1 LKNFYLVAVT
11 TLFLAACDGGSNGGS
26 GGETPAP
33 DTTSPVVTAPSSATF
48 AAVDATG
55 TPATSDAIATYLL
68 GASATDDVDGTVS
81 VTSDAPDIFSLGD
94 TTVTFSA
101 SDAAGNSATATTVVT
116 VTDQTAPTLVAPA
129 DSSFVATSA
138 AGISASDAALVDFFA
153 EATATDNV
161 DTAITVSNDA
171 PTTFPIGETTVV
183 FTAADAAGN
192 VSSVSA
198 VVTVT
203 GASQSGSAEKGPL
216 FNATVFFDYDGD
228 KELDANEPSTLT
240 DFDGN
245 YALAE
250 TSDAPAN
257 YAVVVLMNADTIDS
271 ISGESYADS
280 GVTLEAVK
288 GSSVITPM
296 TTLYSFATSDLEE
309 GEELSVEAFSA
320 ALGLPAG
327 LDINTY
333 SAFAKDDSGDYID
346 LAVASQVEAVAQSL
360 MTTLEII
367 SESVVSI
374 SQTALQ
380 SGAGVSQAQAAAV
393 AMRSLTNVIVAT
405 VAKNAEVGAVADAVD
420 FTNVDDIA
428 EVNAAVLES
437 LSSGDA
443 GSLGA
448 LLQTA
453 AEVTGVTVDTA
464 AAEVTGSVVLSLSV
478 KTIAAVSQAF
488 NDLSAESF
496 GQVEASA
503 VSRIKA
509 KAVAEIAS
517 AAEVVVAAVSVQQ
530 VANETVVLAVE
541 DVDVSAVIT
550 LDNEASLNAS
560 IAANVQE
567 VEAYLVTTVAPVIES
582 AGDFVAAENQ
592 TAVGTVVATDTVG
605 DVLTYSVSGADAS
618 ALNISNSGV
627 LSFVSAPD
635 FETKTQYQATV
646 TVVDSNGNAVS
657 QAISISITD
666 ANDSAPIITS
676 APSFT
681 VNENQSVIGTV
692 VATSPSNT
700 ALTFA
705 LTGADAAALTI
716 SADGVLGFVAV
727 PDFEVKAS
735 YSATVI
741 VSDGTNETSL
751 AITVSIVNLN
761 DSMPVFTSASAFTVA
776 ENSRSVGTIT
786 ATDADLDVLTYVLSG
801 ADASAFTLSSAGSLQ
816 FNTAPNFEVK
826 SSYSITVTATD
837 GGNNSNA
844 AIVITVTNVNDV
856 APVITS
862 GAAFSVAEN
871 QAVIG
876 TVVATDVDSASIS
889 FSVSGSDLD
898 ISSDGVLSFTSA
910 ADFEGI
916 NAYSAI
922 VTVSDGTLTTTQ
934 EITVAVTDV
943 DDTFTLADTAV
954 TLTDYYPLN
963 ASTVTNT
970 LDYTIVGDMAS
981 VDLRAAP
988 LNLTNMEN
996 AIYGGDFK
1004 TPVLS
1009 FGLSTLPI
1017 GSGTDTVTINL
1028 IDGINASV
1036 DSGERQVNVQLN
1048 IEWESD
1054 GTTALITVPAQTI
1067 SAFYKTVAGLQV
1079 DVQVV
1084 NGDSDVVAITSS
1096 GTDYPASLEIKLVS
1110 LIAQLTALPLAEILD
1125 GGVYHVDVTTSLP
1138 LKASTGEALKGVS
1151 TIVEIINPFKL
1162 ANATITLQDTNP
1174 LDGSTVKTDHEAT
1187 LVDGFLTVDLRS
1199 APLSLG
1205 NIENGLYGLEFT
1217 SPAVSFD
1224 LSAIPTGSG
1233 TETVIIN
1240 LIDGLDSTRD
1250 SGERQV
1256 TVALDVEW
1264 DADGNAAAIA
1274 VPVQDVTAYYITSAG
1289 VQIDVALSNAD
1300 LDVLTIT
1307 SSGADYPASLEVKL
1321 LSLITKLSG
1330 LPLDDILSVGV
1341 FHMDVTTSLPLVA
1354 SNGLAVDGL
1363 KAVVEIADSFTLAD
1377 ATVTLKDANPLDAS
1391 VVGTDHEATLVDGF
1405 LTVDLRS
1412 APLSLANIENG
1423 LNGLDFVSPAVEF
1436 SLSAIPSGTGT
1447 ETVLINLIDGVDATR
1462 DSGERQVTVALNIEW
1477 DADGSA
1483 SDIRVPAQEM
1493 SASYITSDGV
1503 QLDVALSNADLDV
1516 LSVTSAGADYPASLE
1531 LKLLSLISKLSEL
1544 PLADILSAGV
1554 FHMDVTTSLPLV
1566 ATNGLAVDGLKAI
1579 IEIADAF
1586 TLADAMVT
1594 LEQENP
1600 VTGAEILTDYET
1612 TLEDGFLTL
1621 DMRSSPLSLVNIENG
1636 LDGLDF
1642 TSPILRYGLSA
1653 MPSGT
1658 GTDTVTI
1665 NLIDGLDGTR
1675 DSGERQVT
1683 VALDIEWSADGT
1695 SAAISVPAQDVSA
1708 YYLTADGVQ
1717 VDVTLSNVDADVLL
1731 VTADGDSPSD
1741 AALEVKMLSLI
1752 TKLSGLPLDDILGVG
1767 DFHLELTTS
1776 MPLIASTGYVVD
1788 GLKALVTVADD
1799 N

>member
-1 LKNFYLVAVT
+1 M
-11 TLFLAACDGGSNGGS
+11 
-26 GGETPAP
+26 GE
-33 DTTSPVVTAPSSATF
+33 V
-48 AAVDATG
+48 
-55 TPATSDAIATYLL
+55 SDA
-68 GASATDDVDGTVS
+68 G
-81 VTSDAPDIFSLGD
+81 
-94 TTVTFSA
+94 
-101 SDAAGNSATATTVVT
+101 
-116 VTDQTAPTLVAPA
+116 
-129 DSSFVATSA
+129 
-138 AGISASDAALVDFFA
+138 
-153 EATATDNV
+153 
-161 DTAITVSNDA
+161 
-171 PTTFPIGETTVV
+171 
-183 FTAADAAGN
+183 
-192 VSSVSA
+192 
-198 VVTVT
+198 
-203 GASQSGSAEKGPL
+203 
-216 FNATVFFDYDGD
+216 
-228 KELDANEPSTLT
+228 
-240 DFDGN
+240 
-245 YALAE
+245 
-250 TSDAPAN
+250 
-257 YAVVVLMNADTIDS
+257 
-271 ISGESYADS
+271 
-280 GVTLEAVK
+280 
-288 GSSVITPM
+288 
-296 TTLYSFATSDLEE
+296 
-309 GEELSVEAFSA
+309 
-320 ALGLPAG
+320 
-327 LDINTY
+327 
-333 SAFAKDDSGDYID
+333 
-346 LAVASQVEAVAQSL
+346 
-360 MTTLEII
+360 
-367 SESVVSI
+367 
-374 SQTALQ
+374 
-380 SGAGVSQAQAAAV
+380 
-393 AMRSLTNVIVAT
+393 
-405 VAKNAEVGAVADAVD
+405 D

-428 EVNAAVLES
+428 EVNTAVLES

-530 VANETVVLAVE
+530 VANEIVVLAVE

-716 SADGVLGFVAV
+716 STDGVLGFVAV

-735 YSATVI
+735 YSVTVI
-741 VSDGTNETSL
+741 VSDGTNDTSL

-776 ENSRSVGTIT
+776 ENSKSVGTIT

-826 SSYSITVTATD
+826 SSYSITITATD
-837 GGNNSNA
+837 GVNNSNA

-934 EITVAVTDV
+934 EITVTVTDV

-1028 IDGINASV
+1028 IDGLNASV

-1054 GTTALITVPAQTI
+1054 GTTALITVPTQTI
-1067 SAFYKTVAGLQV
+1067 SAFYKTVSGLQV
-1079 DVQVV
+1079 DVQVANV
-1084 NGDSDVVAITSS
+1084 GSDVLTVTSD
-1096 GTDYPASLEIKLVS
+1096 GTDYPATLEVKLVS
-1110 LIAQLTALPLAEILD
+1110 LITQLSTLPLAEILD
-1125 GGVYHVDVTTSLP
+1125 AGVYHVDVTTSMP
-1138 LKASTGEALKGVS
+1138 LKASTGEPLVGVS

-1162 ANATITLQDTNP
+1162 ADATITLQDNNP
-1174 LDGSTVKTDHEAT
+1174 LDGSTVQTDHETT

-1199 APLSLG
+1199 APLSLT
-1205 NIENGLYGLEFT
+1205 NIVNGLGGLDFT
-1217 SPAVSFD
+1217 SPTVAFD
-1224 LSAIPTGSG
+1224 LAAIPTGKGS
-1233 TETVIIN
+1233 ETLTIN
-1240 LIDGLDSTRD
+1240 LIDGL
-1250 SGERQV
+1250 
-1256 TVALDVEW
+1256 
-1264 DADGNAAAIA
+1264 
-1274 VPVQDVTAYYITSAG
+1274 
-1289 VQIDVALSNAD
+1289 
-1300 LDVLTIT
+1300 
-1307 SSGADYPASLEVKL
+1307 
-1321 LSLITKLSG
+1321 
-1330 LPLDDILSVGV
+1330 
-1341 FHMDVTTSLPLVA
+1341 
-1354 SNGLAVDGL
+1354 
-1363 KAVVEIADSFTLAD
+1363 
-1377 ATVTLKDANPLDAS
+1377 
-1391 VVGTDHEATLVDGF
+1391 
-1405 LTVDLRS
+1405 
-1412 APLSLANIENG
+1412 
-1423 LNGLDFVSPAVEF
+1423 
-1436 SLSAIPSGTGT
+1436 
-1447 ETVLINLIDGVDATR
+1447 DATR
-1462 DSGERQVTVALNIEW
+1462 DSGERQVTVALDINW
-1477 DADGSA
+1477 DADGA
-1483 SDIRVPAQEM
+1483 TAAVTLPVQDITAYYVTRE
-1493 SASYITSDGV
+1493 GV
-1503 QLDVALSNADLDV
+1503 KIDVVLSNADMDM
-1516 LSVTSAGADYPASLE
+1516 LSISGAGAAYPASLE
-1531 LKLLSLISKLSEL
+1531 VKLLSLITELSSL
-1544 PLADILSAGV
+1544 PLDDILSAGV
-1554 FHMDVTTSLPLV
+1554 FHIDVTTTLPLIEP
-1566 ATNGLAVDGLKAI
+1566 TGLAVDGLKAI

-1612 TLEDGFLTL
+1612 TLEDGFLTV

-1717 VDVTLSNVDADVLL
+1717 VDVTLSNVDADILS